1 MSTLQDLLNG
11 LDFKVILTRAWQ
23 GAAIAF
29 ALLAT
34 WVMLLIAKGE
44 DFGLWVALPFSTVT
58 LGGAGGGI
66 FFSLVEQLWQTSG
79 WRKVFSRIL
88 CLVVYFVIFWLSL
101 VFALS
106 LTGDWN

>member
-1 MSTLQDLLNG
+1 MATFQELLDG
-11 LDFKVILTRAWQ
+11 LDFKVIFQRAWQ

-29 ALLAT
+29 AILAT
-34 WVMLLIAKGE
+34 WLMLLIAKGE

-66 FFSLVEQLWQTSG
+66 FFSLVEQLWKTSG
-79 WRKVFSRIL
+79 WKKVLAIL
-88 CLVVYFVIFWLSL
+88 ISVAVYLASFWLSL

>member
-1 MSTLQDLLNG
+1 MSTFQELLSN
-11 LDFKVILTRAWQ
+11 LDFRAISKRAWQ

-44 DFGLWVALPFSTVT
+44 DFGLWVALPFTTVT
-58 LGGAGGGI
+58 LGGAGGGV

-79 WRKVFSRIL
+79 WSKVFAITLSIA
-88 CLVVYFVIFWLSL
+88 VYLTIFWLSL

-106 LTGDWN
+106 LRGDWD